1 MKLFSYESAK
11 KSEKTFLSMTSL
23 TIQEFDKLSVT
34 FGECWNEYKKINE
47 KDIKKGGRP
56 PILATIKD
64 KLFFILFYLKTYPLQ
79 EVIAFSFEM
88 SQAQASEMIHK
99 LSIVLKMTLQKT
111 DFLPPRLSAD
121 ILAKLENEN
130 DQDYAIDGT
139 ERPIVRPSNSNA
151 QQTFFSGKKQRHT
164 IKNMLVTGIDDYQI
178 KGLGATHEGK
188 KHDKKICDEEEIA
201 LPENSICYA
210 DTAFIGYKIENVEI
224 IRPNRKPR
232 GRELTLDEKKENR
245 LISSIRIAVEHVISG
260 VKRCRIVKDILRN
273 TLYEYDDLVMELAC
287 GLHNFRTAERR
298 QAY

>member
-11 KSEKTFLSMTSL
+11 KSEKIFLSMTSL
-23 TIQEFDKLSVT
+23 TVQEFDKLSIT

-47 KDIKKGGRP
+47 RDIKKGGRP

-88 SQAQASEMIHK
+88 SQGEANELIHE
-99 LSIVLKMTLQKT
+99 LSLVLKMTLQKI

-121 ILAKLENEN
+121 ILAKLENE
-130 DQDYAIDGT
+130 DSQDYVIDGT
-139 ERPIVRPSNSNA
+139 ERPIVRPSNSSA
-151 QQTFFSGKKQRHT
+151 QEIFFSGKKGRHT
-164 IKNMLVTGIDDYQI
+164 IKNMMISGVDDYQI

-188 KHDKKICDEEEIA
+188 KHDKKICDEEQIA

-210 DTAFIGYKIENVEI
+210 DTAFIGYEIENVKI
-224 IRPNRKPR
+224 IIPKKKPR
-232 GRELTLDEKKENR
+232 GGELTLDDKKENR

-260 VKRCRIVKDILRN
+260 VKRCRIVKDIFRN
-273 TLYEYDDLVMELAC
+273 TLDEYDDLVMELAC

>member
-11 KSEKTFLSMTSL
+11 KSEKTFLSLTSL
-23 TIQEFDKLSVT
+23 TIKEFDKLSIT
-34 FGECWNEYKKINE
+34 FGECWNDYKKINE

-56 PILATIKD
+56 PILATTKD
-64 KLFFILFYLKTYPLQ
+64 KLFFILFYFKTYPLQ

-88 SQAQASEMIHK
+88 SQSQANEMIQE

-121 ILAKLENEN
+121 ILAKLENEDGQN
-130 DQDYAIDGT
+130 YAMDGT
-139 ERPIVRPSNSNA
+139 ERPIVRPSDSGA
-151 QQTFFSGKKQRHT
+151 QKIYYSGKKGRHT
-164 IKNMLVTGIDDYQI
+164 VKNMIVSGIDDYQI
-178 KGLGATHEGK
+178 KGLGTTHEGK
-188 KHDKKICDEEEIA
+188 KHDKKICDEEKIV

-224 IRPNRKPR
+224 IMPKKKPR
-232 GRELTLDEKKENR
+232 GGELTLDEKKENR

-260 VKRCRIVKDILRN
+260 VKRCRIVKDIFRN
-273 TLYEYDDLVMELAC
+273 TLYEYDDLVMEISC
-287 GLHNFRTAERR
+287 GLHNYRTAERR